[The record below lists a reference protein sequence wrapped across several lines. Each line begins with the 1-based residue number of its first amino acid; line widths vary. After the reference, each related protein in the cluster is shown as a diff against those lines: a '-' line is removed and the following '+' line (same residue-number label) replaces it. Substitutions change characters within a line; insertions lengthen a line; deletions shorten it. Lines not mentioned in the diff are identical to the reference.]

1 MIIVETFPSY
11 ILAAIIGLGQ
21 LVIATILL
29 IKTVQN

>member
-11 ILAAIIGLGQ
+11 ILAAIGLGQ